1 MAVRSFFSAHT
12 SQDRFRRSN
21 ILDLDVGSLQ
31 SWETGNQTGISSY
44 SRWMNSFRS
53 CIYIGHNSAPAPR
66 DAVSRLSETNTS
78 YAEGILQTFCFL
90 RTFRSFLYV
99 CSRAHHRVWVCH
111 VYDSKKEDKKRRM
124 RLSDPQVWRA
134 TRKRLP
140 LCLSSLPP
148 FLLESEF
155 GPRWCRIRAS
165 GCSVWADG
173 LGTLFHFLLRHWQPF
188 LLSCFPFFLFS
199 HVSGAFLFEGDVP
212 FFVSFVLPDDALRL
226 PEPGFY
232 LLASFAPQG
241 SHKVE
246 VSKVTVSFAF
256 TVERF
261 QCLYFPLRPLFPPSL
276 HLFYCFRN
284 SFT

>member
-1 MAVRSFFSAHT
+1 MPEERISPERIRTRVQKTSPTENQIDGSSNKSNPHDSVEEAKWNKMAVRSFFSAHT

-124 RLSDPQVWRA
+124 RLSDPQV
-134 TRKRLP
+134 
-140 LCLSSLPP
+140 
-148 FLLESEF
+148 
-155 GPRWCRIRAS
+155 
-165 GCSVWADG
+165 
-173 LGTLFHFLLRHWQPF
+173 
-188 LLSCFPFFLFS
+188 
-199 HVSGAFLFEGDVP
+199 
-212 FFVSFVLPDDALRL
+212 
-226 PEPGFY
+226 
-232 LLASFAPQG
+232 
-241 SHKVE
+241 
-246 VSKVTVSFAF
+246 
-256 TVERF
+256 
-261 QCLYFPLRPLFPPSL
+261 
-276 HLFYCFRN
+276 
-284 SFT
+284 